1 MISGW
6 IKVSRRITKHWLWK
20 DPVKLYW
27 WLDLLIYANWEDKT
41 ELVGNKLVTVKRGQ
55 MLTTMPQLALRW
67 KVSVDSVRKFIRTL
81 QDEGQVDYCSSTRG
95 SILTICNYETYQCSP
110 KAISQPITSSDTD
123 SYKGDTKAI
132 VKVTDKAI
140 SQSINKVICQPI
152 TDTDTD
158 SCKDTTKAI
167 AKAKTKA
174 INKAINK
181 EINNNINNNIH
192 TQQTRAN
199 YKNENEQ
206 EESQQVAQSHYE
218 PTQHTTLQA
227 VCNEYRNELGTE
239 TETSNA
245 ALRTAKNFCGR
256 VLSREDLVKLLD
268 IFNDLQVAK
277 GETHATH
284 GDYRRH
290 FLSWLPYQLKSNNN
304 GLSVQHQPSRR
315 SVTRSTEQPGADF

>member
-1 MISGW
+1 MANGW
-6 IKVSRRITKHWLWK
+6 IKISRKITKHWLWK

-67 KVSVDSVRKFIRTL
+67 RVSVDSVRKFIRTL
-81 QDEGQVDYCSSTRG
+81 QDEGQVEYCSSTRG
-95 SILTICNYETYQCSP
+95 SILTICNYETYQCTP

-132 VKVTDKAI
+132 AKVTTKAI

-167 AKAKTKA
+167 TKAKTKA
-174 INKAINK
+174 ITKANNK

-199 YKNENEQ
+199 YKKDEQ
-206 EESQQVAQSHYE
+206 PEAV
-218 PTQHTTLQA
+218 PTYAPSLHTTLEKVYQ
-227 VCNEYRNELGTE
+227 EYRTELGTE

-256 VLSREDLVKLLD
+256 MLSRNDLIALLD
-268 IFNDLQVAK
+268 IFNDQQLAK
-277 GETHATH
+277 GETHATC

-290 FLSWLPYQLKSNNN
+290 FLSWLPYQLKSNKN
-304 GLSVQHQPSRR
+304 GLPVQHQSDRR
-315 SVTRSTEQPGADF
+315 TVTRSTEQPGADF